1 MRYGET
7 HKENSIAQENP
18 ERFEDAGKADLLE

>member
-7 HKENSIAQENP
+7 HEKNSIAQENP
-18 ERFEDAGKADLLE
+18 ERFENAGKADLLE